1 MTSDDEGSITLWI
14 GGLKAGDHDAAQP
27 LWERYFQRL
36 VGLARARLRSSAR
49 PGVVEDEEDAALSAF
64 DSLCTGAMRGKFPLL
79 SDRDDLWRL
88 LVVITAR
95 KAQDQLQRRRA
106 QKRGGGAVISEG
118 DLAGSGGSA
127 AGFDQVVGREPTPE
141 FAAMVAE
148 QCNHLLEVLGD
159 ESLRRI
165 ATLKMEGYTG
175 EEIAEQLGCSLRT
188 VANKLK
194 LIRMTWEQAA

>member
-1 MTSDDEGSITLWI
+1 MPMDDEGSITLWI
-14 GGLKAGDHDAAQP
+14 GGLKAGDQDAAQP

-79 SDRDDLWRL
+79 ADRDDLWRL
-88 LVVITAR
+88 LVIITAR

-106 QKRGGGAVISEG
+106 QKRGGGLVVGESDLVGPGGEEG
-118 DLAGSGGSA
+118 
-127 AGFDQVVGREPTPE
+127 GFDQIAGREPTPE
-141 FAAMVAE
+141 FALMVAE
-148 QCNHLLEVLGD
+148 QCSRLLEVLGD
-159 ESLRRI
+159 DTLRRV

-175 EEIAEQLGCSLRT
+175 EEIADQLGCSLRT

-194 LIRMTWEQAA
+194 LIRMTWEQAP

>member
-1 MTSDDEGSITLWI
+1 MPTDDEGSITLWI
-14 GGLKAGDHDAAQP
+14 GGLKAGDQHAAQP

-36 VGLARARLRSSAR
+36 VGLARARLRASAR

-64 DSLCTGAMRGKFPLL
+64 DSLCTGAMLGKFPLL
-79 SDRDDLWRL
+79 ADRDDLWRL

-106 QKRGGGAVISEG
+106 RKRGGGTVIAES
-118 DLAGSGGSA
+118 DLAGPGGPDV
-127 AGFDQVVGREPTPE
+127 GFDQVVGREPTPE

-148 QCNHLLEVLGD
+148 QCCRLLEVLGD
-159 ESLRRI
+159 DNLRRV
-165 ATLKMEGYTG
+165 ATLKMEGHTG
-175 EEIAEQLGCSLRT
+175 EEIAEKLGCSLRT

-194 LIRMTWEQAA
+194 LIRMTWEQAP